1 MHCKD
6 WEERVALHVGG
17 DLPAA
22 DQAAVERHLAGC
34 GGCQVLWSGM
44 KESLELLRVAHAE
57 PLPPE
62 CYTAVRGRV
71 MAELAAGLR
80 VWGPTGWRWAAGLAA
95 VATVVWVALAFWPE
109 HRVPPLPQLAAAVPP
124 AVAIPKAPEVHQA
137 PAPLVVRAAR
147 VSKRYPPARTQVPRQ
162 PLLVRLV
169 TGDPNIVL
177 YWIAD

>member
-22 DQAAVERHLAGC
+22 ERSAVERHLAEC

-44 KESLELLRVAHAE
+44 KESLDLLQGAHAE
-57 PLPPE
+57 LLPPAA
-62 CYTAVRGRV
+62 YTAVRGRV
-71 MAELAAGLR
+71 LAVLGERRR
-80 VWGPTGWRWAAGLAA
+80 VWWQWAAGLAA
-95 VATVVWVALAFWPE
+95 AAAVMLVALAVWSEP
-109 HRVPPLPQLAAAVPP
+109 RVQPLPQMAMAIPP
-124 AVAIPKAPEVHQA
+124 APPLAHARGSERSDASQRSHDRKGVVPAGPK
-137 PAPLVVRAAR
+137 PAL
-147 VSKRYPPARTQVPRQ
+147 RQ

-169 TGDPNIVL
+169 TDDPNIVI